1 MGMANTDMWSP
12 ALEPEGQTIIAEPGD
27 DETTT
32 AEPEVTEPEAPHQ
45 PRRGRPNVTRQAVL
59 RTLAVSHLDKR
70 QRDVL
75 ARLVGVR
82 DVGTGDDGV
91 ARVVLASLA
100 SGRAGTTA
108 RRLLGIAG
116 ADALEAGVLAAELAA
131 DRTALT
137 SAWSALVA
145 LEASEGP
152 VPARRAGLALAGAVQ
167 SLTPARRRDLGAVS
181 GALDV

>member
-1 MGMANTDMWSP
+1 MGMANTDTWSP
-12 ALEPEGQTIIAEPGD
+12 ALEPADDTTITEPD

-32 AEPEVTEPEAPHQ
+32 AEPEVAGPEGAHH
-45 PRRGRPNVTRQAVL
+45 PRRGRPSVTRQAVL
-59 RTLAVSHLDKR
+59 RTLAVTHLDKR

-82 DVGTGDDGV
+82 DMGAGDDGI
-91 ARVVLASLA
+91 ARLVLSSLV

-108 RRLLGIAG
+108 RRLLEIAG
-116 ADALEAGVLAAELAA
+116 TDALEAGVLAAELAS

-137 SAWSALVA
+137 LAWSALVA

-167 SLTPARRRDLGAVS
+167 SLTPARRRDLGAVVR
-181 GALDV
+181 ALDV